1 MSTTITQAHATKA
14 KTPSRIYD
22 THPGLHLWVK
32 SQKAKYWIYRTA
44 KGGKRTD
51 LSLGKFP
58 EVGVAEARKKASALA
73 LEVQSLGHAPRK
85 VKTTPEAVLPKA
97 EVVFQDF
104 AQALVQDM
112 SPQWRNPKHASQWAN
127 TLRDYAYP
135 VIGHKPISE
144 ITTEDILLILKPIW
158 QTKTETATRLRGRVE
173 KVLAAAT
180 IKGHR
185 SGVNPAQWRGHLDC
199 LLPQPKKLQ
208 KVKHH
213 PALPF
218 GELPHFIE
226 QLQARRSIS
235 ALALEFCILTTSR
248 TSEVLLAKWSEINEA
263 VWKIP
268 ADRMK
273 AGKEHIVPLSNRAEQ
288 ILKLAKEHD
297 PESDYIFSNGQKPL
311 SNMALLTLLKR
322 MEFGHITTHG
332 FRSTF
337 RDWVSEV
344 TDFSPEVAEM
354 CLAHTIGNKVE
365 AAYRRGNLLEK
376 RKLLLTQW
384 EKFCLDERESNIY
397 QLKIS

>member
-1 MSTTITQAHATKA
+1 MPTTITQAHAIKTN
-14 KTPSRIYD
+14 TPSRIYD

-32 SQKAKYWIYRTA
+32 SNKAKYWIYRTA

-58 EVGVAEARKKASALA
+58 DVGVAEARKKASALA
-73 LEVQSLGHAPRK
+73 LEVQSLGHAPTR
-85 VKTTPEAVLPKA
+85 VKTHPEAVLPKA

-112 SPQWRNPKHASQWAN
+112 SPQWKNSKHASQWAN

-135 VIGHKPISE
+135 IIGQKPLCE

-173 KVLAAAT
+173 KVLAAAV

-185 SGVNPAQWRGHLDC
+185 TGVNPAQWRGHLDC

-218 GELPHFIE
+218 EELPNFIE
-226 QLQARRSIS
+226 QLQGRRSIP

-248 TSEVLLAKWSEINEA
+248 TSEVLLAKWSEIGEA

-268 ADRMK
+268 AERMK
-273 AGKEHIVPLSNRAEQ
+273 AGKEHIVPLSERAMQ
-288 ILKLAKEHD
+288 ILQLVKLHNTDSE
-297 PESDYIFSNGQKPL
+297 YIFSNGQRPL

-322 MEFGHITTHG
+322 MGFGHITTHG

-376 RKLLLTQW
+376 RKRLLGVWSSYAVGEQQEIL
-384 EKFCLDERESNIY
+384 
-397 QLKIS
+397 QLRLA

>member
-14 KTPSRIYD
+14 NTPSRIYD

-58 EVGVAEARKKASALA
+58 DVGVAEARKKASALA
-73 LEVQSLGHAPRK
+73 LEVQSLGHAPTR

-135 VIGHKPISE
+135 IIGQKPIGQ
-144 ITTEDILLILKPIW
+144 INTEDILQILKPIW

-185 SGVNPAQWRGHLDC
+185 TGVNPAQWRGHLDC

-218 GELPHFIE
+218 DELPHFIKL
-226 QLQARRSIS
+226 LQSRRSIS

-248 TSEVLLAKWSEINEA
+248 TSEVLLAKWSEIGDA

-273 AGKEHIVPLSNRAEQ
+273 AGKEHIVPLSNRVIQ
-288 ILKLAKEHD
+288 ILNLAKVQNL
-297 PESDYIFSNGQKPL
+297 ESDYIFSNGQKPL

-322 MEFGHITTHG
+322 MGFGHITTHG

-354 CLAHTIGNKVE
+354 CLAHTIVNKVE
-365 AAYRRGNLLEK
+365 AAYRRGSLLEK
-376 RKLLLTQW
+376 RARLLTAW
-384 EKFCLDERESNIY
+384 SNFAIG
-397 QLKIS
+397 QDNVVSLKTGT

>member
-14 KTPSRIYD
+14 NTPSRIYD

-58 EVGVAEARKKASALA
+58 DVGVAEARKKASTLA
-73 LEVQSLGHAPRK
+73 LEVQSLGHAPTR
-85 VKTTPEAVLPKA
+85 VKTTPEAILPKP

-104 AQALVQDM
+104 AQALIQDM

-135 VIGHKPISE
+135 IIGQKPIGQ
-144 ITTEDILLILKPIW
+144 INTEDILQILKPIW

-185 SGVNPAQWRGHLDC
+185 TGVNPAQWRGHLDC

-218 GELPHFIE
+218 DELPHFIE
-226 QLQARRSIS
+226 LLQSRRSIS

-248 TSEVLLAKWSEINEA
+248 TSEVLLAKWSEVGAA

-273 AGKEHIVPLSNRAEQ
+273 AGKEHIVPLPNRANQ
-288 ILKLAKEHD
+288 ILKLAKEHN
-297 PESDYIFSNGQKPL
+297 PNSEYIFSNGQRPL

-322 MEFGHITTHG
+322 MGFGHITTHG

-344 TDFSPEVAEM
+344 TDFSPEVSEM
-354 CLAHTIGNKVE
+354 CLAHTIVNKVE
-365 AAYRRGNLLEK
+365 AAYRRGSLLEK
-376 RKLLLTQW
+376 RARLLTAW
-384 EKFCLDERESNIY
+384 SNFAIG
-397 QLKIS
+397 QDNVVSFKTGT

>member
-1 MSTTITQAHATKA
+1 MPTTITQAHAL
-14 KTPSRIYD
+14 KTNTPGRIYD

-32 SQKAKYWIYRTA
+32 SNKAKYWIYRTA

-58 EVGVAEARKKASALA
+58 DIGVAEARKKASALA
-73 LEVQSLGHAPRK
+73 LEVQSLGHAPTRL
-85 VKTTPEAVLPKA
+85 KTTPEAVLPKA

-104 AQALVQDM
+104 AQALIQDM
-112 SPQWRNPKHASQWAN
+112 SPQWRNHKHASQWAN

-135 VIGHKPISE
+135 VIGHKPICEVS
-144 ITTEDILLILKPIW
+144 TEDILLILKPIW

-185 SGVNPAQWRGHLDC
+185 TGVNPAQWRGHLDC

-218 GELPHFIE
+218 EELPHFIE
-226 QLQARRSIS
+226 LLQSRRSIS

-248 TSEVLLAKWSEINEA
+248 TSEVLLAKWSEVSET

-273 AGKEHIVPLSNRAEQ
+273 AGKEHIVPLTNRANQ
-288 ILKLAKEHD
+288 ILQLAKEHN
-297 PESDYIFSNGQKPL
+297 PHSEYIFSNDMKPL
-311 SNMALLTLLKR
+311 SNMALLTLLRR
-322 MEFGHITTHG
+322 MGYGHITTHG

-376 RKLLLTQW
+376 RKLLLSHW
-384 EKFCLDERESNIY
+384 EVFCLVGANSNVY
-397 QLKIS
+397 QLKTG

>member
-14 KTPSRIYD
+14 NTPCRIYD

-73 LEVQSLGHAPRK
+73 LEVQSLGHAPTR

-135 VIGHKPISE
+135 IIGQKPIGQ
-144 ITTEDILLILKPIW
+144 INTEDILQILKPIW

-185 SGVNPAQWRGHLDC
+185 TGVNPAQWRGHLDC

-218 GELPHFIE
+218 HELPHFIE
-226 QLQARRSIS
+226 LLQSRTSIS

-248 TSEVLLAKWSEINEA
+248 TSEVLLAKWSEIGDA

-273 AGKEHIVPLSNRAEQ
+273 AGKEHIVPLSNRVAQ
-288 ILKLAKEHD
+288 ILNLAKVHN

-322 MEFGHITTHG
+322 MGFGHITTHG

-365 AAYRRGNLLEK
+365 AAYRRGNLLDK
-376 RKLLLTQW
+376 RKRLLEVWASYAIGLQQ
-384 EKFCLDERESNIY
+384 EIKY
-397 QLKIS
+397 LKLA

>member
-14 KTPSRIYD
+14 NTPSRIYD

-58 EVGVAEARKKASALA
+58 DVGVAEARKKASTLA
-73 LEVQSLGHAPRK
+73 LEVQSLGHAPTR
-85 VKTTPEAVLPKA
+85 VKTTPEAILPKP

-104 AQALVQDM
+104 AQALIQDM

-135 VIGHKPISE
+135 IIGQKPIGQ
-144 ITTEDILLILKPIW
+144 INTEDILQILKPIW

-185 SGVNPAQWRGHLDC
+185 TGVNPAQWRGHLDC

-218 GELPHFIE
+218 DELPHFIE
-226 QLQARRSIS
+226 LLQSRRSIS

-248 TSEVLLAKWSEINEA
+248 TSEVLLAKWSEVGAA

-273 AGKEHIVPLSNRAEQ
+273 AGKEHIVPLPNRANQ
-288 ILKLAKEHD
+288 ILKLAKEHN
-297 PESDYIFSNGQKPL
+297 PNSEYIFSNGQRPL

-322 MEFGHITTHG
+322 MGFGHITTHG

-354 CLAHTIGNKVE
+354 CLAHAIGNKVV

-376 RKLLLTQW
+376 RKRLLEVWASYSGGQQQ
-384 EKFCLDERESNIY
+384 EIQY
-397 QLKIS
+397 LKLA

>member
-1 MSTTITQAHATKA
+1 M
-14 KTPSRIYD
+14 
-22 THPGLHLWVK
+22 K
-32 SQKAKYWIYRTA
+32 SNKAKYWIYRTA

-58 EVGVAEARKKASALA
+58 DVGVAEARKKASALA
-73 LEVQSLGHAPRK
+73 LEVNSLGHAPTRA
-85 VKTTPEAVLPKA
+85 KTPPEAVLSKA

-112 SPQWRNPKHASQWAN
+112 SPQWKNSKHASQWAN

-135 VIGHKPISE
+135 IIGQKPLGE
-144 ITTEDILLILKPIW
+144 VTTEDILLILKPIW

-185 SGVNPAQWRGHLDC
+185 TGVNPAQWRGHLDC

-218 GELPHFIE
+218 EELPNFIE
-226 QLQARRSIS
+226 QLQGRRSIS

-248 TSEVLLAKWSEINEA
+248 TSEVLLAKWSEVGEA

-268 ADRMK
+268 AERMK
-273 AGKEHIVPLSNRAEQ
+273 AGKEHIVPLSERALQ
-288 ILKLAKEHD
+288 ILKLAKQHD
-297 PESDYIFSNGQKPL
+297 LESEYIFSNGQRPL
-311 SNMALLTLLKR
+311 SNMSLLTLLKR
-322 MEFGHITTHG
+322 MGFGHITTHG

-376 RKLLLTQW
+376 RKKLLDVWGDYCVKKPLKVQLLLAA
-384 EKFCLDERESNIY
+384 
-397 QLKIS
+397 

>member
-14 KTPSRIYD
+14 NTPSRIYD

-58 EVGVAEARKKASALA
+58 ELGVAEARKKASALA
-73 LEVQSLGHAPRK
+73 LEVQSLGHAPTR
-85 VKTTPEAVLPKA
+85 VKTTPEPALPKA

-112 SPQWRNPKHASQWAN
+112 SPQWRNHKHANQWAN

-135 VIGHKPISE
+135 IIGQKPIGQ
-144 ITTEDILLILKPIW
+144 INTEDILQILKPIW

-185 SGVNPAQWRGHLDC
+185 TGVNPAQWRGHLDC

-218 GELPHFIE
+218 DELPHFIE
-226 QLQARRSIS
+226 LLQSRRSIS

-248 TSEVLLAKWSEINEA
+248 TSEVLLAKWSEVGEA
-263 VWKIP
+263 IWKIP

-273 AGKEHIVPLSNRAEQ
+273 AGKEHIVPLPYRANQ
-288 ILKLAKEHD
+288 ILKLAKEHN
-297 PESDYIFSNGQKPL
+297 PNSEYIFSNGQRPL

-322 MEFGHITTHG
+322 MGFGHITTHG

-354 CLAHTIGNKVE
+354 CLAHTIGNKVV

-376 RKLLLTQW
+376 RRRLLHEWELYALKLDS
-384 EKFCLDERESNIY
+384 EKIVFLRA
-397 QLKIS
+397 

>member
-1 MSTTITQAHATKA
+1 MSTTITQAHAVKIN
-14 KTPSRIYD
+14 TPGRIYD

-32 SQKAKYWIYRTA
+32 SSKAKYWIYRTA

-58 EVGVAEARKKASALA
+58 DIGVAEARKKASALA
-73 LEVQSLGHAPRK
+73 LEVQSLGHAPKR

-135 VIGHKPISE
+135 VIGHKPICE

-185 SGVNPAQWRGHLDC
+185 SGVNPAQWKGHLNC
-199 LLPQPKKLQ
+199 LLPQPQKLQ
-208 KVKHH
+208 KVRHH

-218 GELPHFIE
+218 EELPSFME
-226 QLQARRSIS
+226 KLQARRCVS

-248 TSEVLLAKWSEINEA
+248 TSEVLLAKWSEVGES

-273 AGKEHIVPLSNRAEQ
+273 AGKEHIVPLSNRAVQ
-288 ILKLAKEHD
+288 ILSLAKSHS
-297 PESDYIFSNGQKPL
+297 PESDFIFSNGMKPL

-322 MEFGHITTHG
+322 MGYGHTTTHG

-376 RKLLLTQW
+376 RKRLLEVWASYSGGQQQ
-384 EKFCLDERESNIY
+384 EIQY
-397 QLKIS
+397 LKLA

>member
-14 KTPSRIYD
+14 NTPSRIYD

-58 EVGVAEARKKASALA
+58 DVGVAEARKKASALA
-73 LEVQSLGHAPRK
+73 LEVQSLGHAPTRL
-85 VKTTPEAVLPKA
+85 KTTPEAVLPKA

-135 VIGHKPISE
+135 IIGQKPIGQ
-144 ITTEDILLILKPIW
+144 INTEDILQILKPIW

-185 SGVNPAQWRGHLDC
+185 TGVNPAQWRGHLDC

-218 GELPHFIE
+218 DELPHLIKL
-226 QLQARRSIS
+226 LQSRRSIS

-248 TSEVLLAKWSEINEA
+248 TSEVLLAKWSEIGDA

-273 AGKEHIVPLSNRAEQ
+273 AGKEHIVPLSNRVVQ
-288 ILKLAKEHD
+288 ILNLAK
-297 PESDYIFSNGQKPL
+297 
-311 SNMALLTLLKR
+311 A
-322 MEFGHITTHG
+322 
-332 FRSTF
+332 
-337 RDWVSEV
+337 
-344 TDFSPEVAEM
+344 
-354 CLAHTIGNKVE
+354 
-365 AAYRRGNLLEK
+365 
-376 RKLLLTQW
+376 
-384 EKFCLDERESNIY
+384 
-397 QLKIS
+397 

>member
-1 MSTTITQAHATKA
+1 MPTTITQAHAI
-14 KTPSRIYD
+14 KTSTPGRIYD

-32 SQKAKYWIYRTA
+32 SPKAKYWIYRTA

-58 EVGVAEARKKASALA
+58 DVGVAEARKKASALA
-73 LEVQSLGHAPRK
+73 LEVQSLGHAPTRA
-85 VKTTPEAVLPKA
+85 KTPPEAVQPKV

-104 AQALVQDM
+104 AQALVADM

-127 TLRDYAYP
+127 TLRDYAHP
-135 VIGHKPISE
+135 IIGQKPLGDIS
-144 ITTEDILLILKPIW
+144 TEDILQILKPIW
-158 QTKTETATRLRGRVE
+158 LTKTETATRLRGRIE
-173 KVLAAAT
+173 KILAAAT

-218 GELPHFIE
+218 DELPTFME
-226 QLQARRSIS
+226 QLQARRCVS

-248 TSEVLLAKWSEINEA
+248 TSEVLLAKWSEVGDA
-263 VWKIP
+263 VWKVP
-268 ADRMK
+268 AERMK
-273 AGKEHIVPLSNRAEQ
+273 AGKEHIVPLCNRAIQ
-288 ILKLAKEHD
+288 ILSLAKASSPQSE
-297 PESDYIFSNGQKPL
+297 YIFSNGTQPL

-322 MEFGHITTHG
+322 MGYGHITTHG

-354 CLAHTIGNKVE
+354 CLAHTIDNKVE
-365 AAYRRGNLLEK
+365 AAYRRGMLLDKRRNLL
-376 RKLLLTQW
+376 LDW
-384 EKFCLDERESNIY
+384 ENFCLGVITTPV
-397 QLKIS
+397 LKLVRA

>member
-14 KTPSRIYD
+14 NTPSRIYD

-58 EVGVAEARKKASALA
+58 DVGVAEARKKASTLA
-73 LEVQSLGHAPRK
+73 LEVQSLGHAPKR

-112 SPQWRNPKHASQWAN
+112 SPQWRNTKHASQWAN

-135 VIGHKPISE
+135 IIGQKPIGQ
-144 ITTEDILLILKPIW
+144 INTEDILQILKPIW

-185 SGVNPAQWRGHLDC
+185 TGVNPAQWRGHLDC

-218 GELPHFIE
+218 DELPHFIE

-248 TSEVLLAKWSEINEA
+248 TSEVLLAKWSEVGEA

-273 AGKEHIVPLSNRAEQ
+273 AGKEHIVPLPNRANQ
-288 ILKLAKEHD
+288 ILKLAKEHN
-297 PESDYIFSNGQKPL
+297 PNSEYIFSNGQRPL

-322 MEFGHITTHG
+322 MGFGHITTHG

-365 AAYRRGNLLEK
+365 AAYRRGNLLDKRRTLLHAWARFVLSIEMEK
-376 RKLLLTQW
+376 VTTLRAA
-384 EKFCLDERESNIY
+384 
-397 QLKIS
+397 

>member
-14 KTPSRIYD
+14 NTPSRIYD

-73 LEVQSLGHAPRK
+73 LEVHNLGHAPTR

-226 QLQARRSIS
+226 QLQSRKSIS

-248 TSEVLLAKWSEINEA
+248 TSEVLLAKWSEVSET

-273 AGKEHIVPLSNRAEQ
+273 AGKEHIVPLPNRANQ
-288 ILKLAKEHD
+288 ILKLAKEHN
-297 PESDYIFSNGQKPL
+297 PNSEYVFSNGQRPL

-322 MEFGHITTHG
+322 MGFGHITTHG

-354 CLAHTIGNKVE
+354 CLAHTIGNKVV

-376 RKLLLTQW
+376 RRRLLHEWELYALKLDS
-384 EKFCLDERESNIY
+384 EKIVFLRA
-397 QLKIS
+397 

>member
-14 KTPSRIYD
+14 NTPCRIYD

-73 LEVQSLGHAPRK
+73 LEVQSLGHAPTR

-135 VIGHKPISE
+135 IIGQKPIGQ
-144 ITTEDILLILKPIW
+144 INTEDILQILKPIW

-185 SGVNPAQWRGHLDC
+185 TGVNPAQWRGHLDC

-218 GELPHFIE
+218 DELPHFIE
-226 QLQARRSIS
+226 LLQSRRSIS

-248 TSEVLLAKWSEINEA
+248 TSEVLLAKWSEIGDA

-273 AGKEHIVPLSNRAEQ
+273 AGKEHIVPLSNRVAQ
-288 ILKLAKEHD
+288 ILNLAKVHN

-322 MEFGHITTHG
+322 MGFGHITTHG

-365 AAYRRGNLLEK
+365 AAYRRGNLLDK
-376 RKLLLTQW
+376 RKRLLEVWASYAIGLQQ
-384 EKFCLDERESNIY
+384 EIKY
-397 QLKIS
+397 LKLA

>member
-1 MSTTITQAHATKA
+1 MPTTITQAHAI
-14 KTPSRIYD
+14 KTNTPGRIYD

-32 SQKAKYWIYRTA
+32 SNKAKYWIYRTA

-58 EVGVAEARKKASALA
+58 DVGVAEARKKASALA
-73 LEVQSLGHAPRK
+73 LEVQNLGHAPKRA
-85 VKTTPEAVLPKA
+85 KTPSEAVLPKA

-112 SPQWRNPKHASQWAN
+112 SPQWKNSKHASQWAN

-135 VIGHKPISE
+135 IIGQKPLGD
-144 ITTEDILLILKPIW
+144 ITTEDILQILKPIW

-185 SGVNPAQWRGHLDC
+185 TGINPAQWRGHLDC

-218 GELPHFIE
+218 EELPNFIE
-226 QLQARRSIS
+226 QLQGRRSIS

-248 TSEVLLAKWSEINEA
+248 TSEVLLAKWSEVGEA

-268 ADRMK
+268 AERMK
-273 AGKEHIVPLSNRAEQ
+273 AGKEHIVPLSERALQ
-288 ILKLAKEHD
+288 ILQLVKQHD
-297 PESDYIFSNGQKPL
+297 LESEYIFSNGQRPL

-322 MEFGHITTHG
+322 MGFGHITTHG

-365 AAYRRGNLLEK
+365 AAYRRGSLLEK
-376 RKLLLTQW
+376 RARLLTAW
-384 EKFCLDERESNIY
+384 SNFA
-397 QLKIS
+397 ISKDNVVSFKTGT

>member
-1 MSTTITQAHATKA
+1 
-14 KTPSRIYD
+14 
-22 THPGLHLWVK
+22 
-32 SQKAKYWIYRTA
+32 
-44 KGGKRTD
+44 
-51 LSLGKFP
+51 
-58 EVGVAEARKKASALA
+58 
-73 LEVQSLGHAPRK
+73 
-85 VKTTPEAVLPKA
+85 
-97 EVVFQDF
+97 
-104 AQALVQDM
+104 
-112 SPQWRNPKHASQWAN
+112 
-127 TLRDYAYP
+127 
-135 VIGHKPISE
+135 
-144 ITTEDILLILKPIW
+144 
-158 QTKTETATRLRGRVE
+158 
-173 KVLAAAT
+173 VLAAAT

-185 SGVNPAQWRGHLDC
+185 TGINPAQWRGHLDC

-218 GELPHFIE
+218 EELPNFIE

-248 TSEVLLAKWSEINEA
+248 TSEVLLAKWSEIGDA

-273 AGKEHIVPLSNRAEQ
+273 AGKEHIVPLSNRANQ
-288 ILKLAKEHD
+288 ILKLAKGHNPDSE
-297 PESDYIFSNGQKPL
+297 YIFSNGQKPL

-322 MEFGHITTHG
+322 MGFGHITTHG

-365 AAYRRGNLLEK
+365 AAYRRGNLFEK
-376 RKLLLTQW
+376 RKLLLSAW
-384 EKFCLDERESNIY
+384 GLYCLKSESSNVY
-397 QLKIS
+397 ELKLA